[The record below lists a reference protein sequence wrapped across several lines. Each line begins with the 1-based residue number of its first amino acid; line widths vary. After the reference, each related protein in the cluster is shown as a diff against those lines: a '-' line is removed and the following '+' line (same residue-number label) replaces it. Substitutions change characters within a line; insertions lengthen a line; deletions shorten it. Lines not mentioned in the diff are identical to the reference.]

1 MVMELAGFNIP
12 VFDEQVSGTIRCDFV
27 GTTKRPAPACFLGSI
42 GDTQYGL
49 STFLVGW
56 KPRGSARLVI
66 VSPNGMHIM
75 IVNNS
80 YFSVSNTQPFNVI
93 MYRLYVGLLQLRVKG
108 KDQGQDAWSVQGDV
122 CFCYEYIVY
131 DY

>member
-1 MVMELAGFNIP
+1 MAMELAGFNLP
-12 VFDEQVSGTIRCDFV
+12 VFDGHVSGIMRCDFE
-27 GTTKRPAPACFLGSI
+27 GTNKHPAPAWFTGSI

-49 STFLVGW
+49 NTFLVGW

-66 VSPNGMHIM
+66 VSPNGMYIM

-80 YFSVSNTQPFNVI
+80 YFSVLNTRLFNV
-93 MYRLYVGLLQLRVKG
+93 MMCRLYVGLLQLRVKG